1 MNRTGAGNACIACS
15 TVSFTDS
22 GTDYTTD
29 TSACT
34 ATSQTINVA
43 QAVSNG
49 SGSCKQNQTRTGS
62 RNGTRTKTRTCYR
75 TGGAGGTMVRRLV
88 PVRRIVLV
96 ILIPAGLIRDA
107 LIPAGLTVARRIAV
121 VIAVIAATI

>member
-1 MNRTGAGNACIACS
+1 MSHRPS
-15 TVSFTDS
+15 VTVPVHANKIRPELARAM
-22 GTDYTTD
+22 GRVQRREP
-29 TSACT
+29 
-34 ATSQTINVA
+34 ATVRVGR
-43 QAVSNG
+43 AV
-49 SGSCKQNQTRTGS
+49 Q
-62 RNGTRTKTRTCYR
+62 
-75 TGGAGGTMVRRLV
+75 MVRRLV

>member
-1 MNRTGAGNACIACS
+1 
-15 TVSFTDS
+15 
-22 GTDYTTD
+22 
-29 TSACT
+29 
-34 ATSQTINVA
+34 
-43 QAVSNG
+43 
-49 SGSCKQNQTRTGS
+49 
-62 RNGTRTKTRTCYR
+62 
-75 TGGAGGTMVRRLV
+75 MVRRLV

>member
-1 MNRTGAGNACIACS
+1 MGRVQRREPA
-15 TVSFTDS
+15 TVRV
-22 GTDYTTD
+22 GR
-29 TSACT
+29 
-34 ATSQTINVA
+34 
-43 QAVSNG
+43 AV
-49 SGSCKQNQTRTGS
+49 Q
-62 RNGTRTKTRTCYR
+62 
-75 TGGAGGTMVRRLV
+75 MVRRLV